1 MEKSD
6 QETPDFGTYLL
17 WGLMGGIILGVLIED
32 YGLGIS
38 LGLLAGS
45 LFYYQKLRDSGHE
58 ISSKKLYRSSDDRMI
73 AGVCGGMAEYFDVK
87 PSLVRIVFVIFTLV
101 TGIFVG
107 GLLYLLLAILVPE
120 ESSRDNTY

>member
-1 MEKSD
+1 
-6 QETPDFGTYLL
+6 
-17 WGLMGGIILGVLIED
+17 MGGIILGVLIED